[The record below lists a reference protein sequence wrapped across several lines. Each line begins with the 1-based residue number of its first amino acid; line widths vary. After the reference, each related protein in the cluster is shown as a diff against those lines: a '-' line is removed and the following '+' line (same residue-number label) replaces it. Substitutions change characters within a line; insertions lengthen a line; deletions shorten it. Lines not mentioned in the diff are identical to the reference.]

1 MRLRHPPFIFVKN
14 IKRWQ
19 AKFRFWPPKDASP
32 VQPIEPWGKQFFVYN
47 ARPNVELKGD
57 PRRPDEDIS
66 RPKWVPFIMRDEIA
80 LSLLRPGENPN
91 DYIMM
96 SATFSLVAAV
106 GRDDLTPE
114 EADENPEYQVETVL
128 CITDFR

>member
-66 RPKWVPFIMRDEIA
+66 RPKWMRDEIA

-91 DYIMM
+91 DYIM
-96 SATFSLVAAV
+96 ATHEK
-106 GRDDLTPE
+106 DLTPE